1 MDGAETC
8 GVGVSSDENGG
19 VVEKGKRRIREVIE
33 GI

>member
-1 MDGAETC
+1 MDGTETS

-19 VVEKGKRRIREVIE
+19 VVEKRKRRIREVIE